1 MKIAATVH
9 IQNRA
14 SIVARSHGPAL
25 GTPYWQIFMR
35 MVPMLRLGQRLWS
48 PDIRL
53 PNSRDKLGF
62 SQRYYILISI
72 FILVLVYSQ
81 RPE

>member
-1 MKIAATVH
+1 MDQRIKYIPALMKIAATVH

-35 MVPMLRLGQRLWS
+35 MVPMLRS
-48 PDIRL
+48 
-53 PNSRDKLGF
+53 
-62 SQRYYILISI
+62 SQ
-72 FILVLVYSQ
+72 
-81 RPE
+81 